1 MRNGSASGAQAG
13 GSAPEETAEP
23 AKGAPPPFARSGP
36 GGPEAATAGRARP
49 AGVGNGRS
57 WLSVALLLL
66 AFVLLC
72 VPGLRWDTP
81 TVDEFAH
88 LPAGYYYLRTANFSL
103 YNQNPPLIRV
113 LSALP
118 LLTLNP
124 PPEVDAGA
132 RLRNTGWYPW
142 EFGTDFMQRNR
153 ARYDLIFLLGR
164 LPIVALGALAGLLVF
179 AWARDLYGEQA
190 GLIALLGY
198 VFCPNIIAHAH
209 LATVDIGHTAFV
221 LLALYSFHRFLRRPG
236 PLTLTACGIALGLAQ
251 LTKFTAV
258 LLYPVLLAVTALALA
273 RGESLAPFA
282 QRSEPA
288 GQGER
293 SASRGRSKR
302 IGWSL
307 AALAAIFALSVF
319 VLDAGYLFQR
329 VGRPLAAFPFHSHLL
344 RVVTRG
350 LPSWLPI
357 PLPATWLAGFD
368 IIQYIN
374 DVGEF
379 PSYLLGRWSREGSI
393 AYYPVAILVKTPL
406 PLLAAWLAMAA
417 LGLARLPARLSGRRQ
432 LARHAALGGADD
444 RREYLLWLPMGLL
457 LGVFILLSKVDYG
470 IRYILPVLPLALI
483 YTARLVPWVR
493 TQGRAVR
500 AAAALLLACYPL
512 SALLATPNT
521 LSYFNALAAGR
532 GESFL
537 LESNLDWGQGL
548 KRLRAYMDREGLDHI
563 SLAYFGHVDPALY
576 GISWQPPDHHRP
588 GLTAVSANFL
598 HGYAYATYAA
608 GRIVPVPAGAFT
620 WLNRYPRV
628 ADPGGGIFIYDVR

>member
-1 MRNGSASGAQAG
+1 MDDGSAS
-13 GSAPEETAEP
+13 SA
-23 AKGAPPPFARSGP
+23 
-36 GGPEAATAGRARP
+36 AGRVKAA
-49 AGVGNGRS
+49 AG
-57 WLSVALLLL
+57 LLVA

-72 VPGLRWDTP
+72 AHGLRWDTP

-103 YNQNPPLIRV
+103 YDQNPPLIRV

-118 LLTLNP
+118 LLALDP
-124 PPEVDAGA
+124 PPDADTGA

-164 LPIVALGALAGLLVF
+164 LPIVALGVLAGLLVF
-179 AWARDLYGEQA
+179 AWARDLYGSEA

-198 VFCPNIIAHAH
+198 AFCPNVIAHAH
-209 LATVDIGHTAFV
+209 LATVDVGHTAFV
-221 LLALYSFHRFLRRPG
+221 LLALYAFHRFLRRPG
-236 PLTLTACGIALGLAQ
+236 PLTLLACGVALGLAQ

-258 LLYPVLLAVTALALA
+258 LLYPVLLAVTAVALA

-282 QRSEPA
+282 RRQEEVERG
-288 GQGER
+288 GQPE
-293 SASRGRSKR
+293 ASGRGGR

-307 AALAAIFALSVF
+307 AALAAIFALSLV

-344 RVVTRG
+344 RAAARG
-350 LPSWLPI
+350 LPPWLPM

-379 PSYLLGRWSREGSI
+379 PSYLLGRWSPQGSI

-406 PLLAAWLAMAA
+406 PLLAAWVAMAA
-417 LGLARLPARLSGRRQ
+417 LGLARL
-432 LARHAALGGADD
+432 LARVGRERTAGAGMPEAGGPDGSAGQDGSAG
-444 RREYLLWLPMGLL
+444 RREYLLWLPMILM
-457 LGVFILLSKVDYG
+457 LGVFIFLSKVDYG

-493 TQGRAVR
+493 AQGRAVR
-500 AAAALLLACYPL
+500 ATAAVLLLCYPL
-512 SALLATPNT
+512 SALLATPDT

-532 GESFL
+532 GESIL

-563 SLAYFGHVDPALY
+563 ALAYFGHVDPALY
-576 GISWQPPDHHRP
+576 GISWQPPDPRRP
-588 GLTAVSANFL
+588 GLAAVSANFL

-620 WLNRYPRV
+620 WLARCRRV
-628 ADPGGGIFIYDVR
+628 ADLGGGIFVYDVR